1 MVRRTTRLR
10 HRNTMPKP
18 LKIPAKVPEEPES
31 KSAPLVSSRSI
42 EFPTTTPRLSV
53 TGVSVLGQTKTVEI
67 DTDTETDVGTSTDP
81 SDLDEGKAT
90 ESPPGLLT
98 DVSNYL
104 SAHSQHEEDDASV
117 TVVDSDAYSR
127 TSSME
132 DLYGWEAELDR
143 KLGCGM
149 SNSVQVCKCNHFEY
163 RRADGAKRSLLH
175 RVFNIPNGRRA
186 SSG

>member
-1 MVRRTTRLR
+1 
-10 HRNTMPKP
+10 MPKP

-31 KSAPLVSSRSI
+31 KSAPLIRSRPI
-42 EFPTTTPRLSV
+42 EFPMITPRVSV
-53 TGVSVLGQTKTVEI
+53 TGVQDQGQTKTVEI

-81 SDLDEGKAT
+81 SDLDEAKVT
-90 ESPPGLLT
+90 ESPSCFLT

-104 SAHSQHEEDDASV
+104 TVQSQLEEDDASV

-143 KLGCGM
+143 KLGCDV
-149 SNSVQVCKCNHFEY
+149 SKYNHFEY

-175 RVFNIPNGRRA
+175 RVFNLPNSRRG
-186 SSG
+186 SSGS